1 MANLSDIIE
10 EFIKQSFR
18 EMSQDIIEIQRNEMA
33 NKFQCA
39 PSQINYVLTT
49 RFNLEK
55 GYFVESRRG
64 GGGYIRIK
72 KLKITEDEFLQDILE
87 YIGESI
93 SGRKAREIIDR
104 LLEEEIITEREAYIL
119 SAIVNRHSIPIGLPK
134 RDEIRAMLLKAS
146 ITAIMDYKAR
156 KGGKL
161 S

>member
-10 EFIKQSFR
+10 EFIKRCF
-18 EMSQDIIEIQRNEMA
+18 EDISEDIVEIQRNEMA
-33 NKFQCA
+33 SKFQCA

-49 RFNLEK
+49 RFTLEK

-72 KLKITEDEFLQDILE
+72 RLKITEDEFIRNILK
-87 YIGESI
+87 YIGDSI
-93 SGRKAREIIDR
+93 SGRKARDIVVR
-104 LLEEEIITEREAYIL
+104 LLEEDIITEREACIL
-119 SAIVNRHSIPIGLPK
+119 TAIVNRHSIPIGSPE
-134 RDEIRAMLLKAS
+134 RDKIRAMLLKVS

-161 S
+161 